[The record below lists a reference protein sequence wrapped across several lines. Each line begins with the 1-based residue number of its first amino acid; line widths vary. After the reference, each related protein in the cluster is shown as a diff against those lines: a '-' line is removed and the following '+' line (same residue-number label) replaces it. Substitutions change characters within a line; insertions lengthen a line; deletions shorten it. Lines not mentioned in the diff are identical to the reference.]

1 MANGQPSVSLWSLS
15 QEKRL
20 PMRGPRQHLL
30 TGSSSPPPI
39 VVITGPTASG
49 KSALAMALAEEL
61 GGEIVSADAL
71 QVYRGLD
78 IGTAK
83 PTREERAR
91 VPHHVIDV
99 SDPSEAYNAGRFRAD
114 ADRAVREIRARGR
127 PVLVCGGTALYLKI
141 LLGGLAAAPPRDPA
155 VRSQLEAAWEAG
167 GKDGLF
173 AELKAA
179 DPALAA
185 RLHPNDKSR
194 ILRGLEVWRIG
205 GLPLSALQ
213 AGHGFSGHPYAALCL
228 GVDVPREELYR
239 RIDHRVLAM
248 LEAGWADEVRGLL
261 EAGLPLGAPGLQ
273 AIGYREL
280 AGWAREGGDWGEV
293 VASIQQSTR
302 HFAKRQLTWFRRMEV
317 QWVHAANWRAISRE
331 VRKFL
336 QTNGAPL

>member
-1 MANGQPSVSLWSLS
+1 M
-15 QEKRL
+15 
-20 PMRGPRQHLL
+20 
-30 TGSSSPPPI
+30 TGSFSPPPI
-39 VVITGPTASG
+39 VVIAGPTASG
-49 KSALAMALAEEL
+49 KSALALALAKEL

-99 SDPSEAYNAGRFRAD
+99 AEPTEAYSAGRFRAD
-114 ADRAVREIRARGR
+114 ADQAIREIRARGR
-127 PVLVCGGTALYLKI
+127 PVLVCGGTALYLKA
-141 LLGGLAAAPPRDPA
+141 LLGGLAPAPPRDA
-155 VRSQLEAAWEAG
+155 ALRSRLLAAWEAG
-167 GKDGLF
+167 EQAGLF
-173 AELKAA
+173 AELQAA
-179 DPALAA
+179 DPVLAA

-205 GLPLSALQ
+205 GVPLSALQ
-213 AGHGFSGHPYAALCL
+213 AGHGFSGQPYAALRL
-228 GVDVPREELYR
+228 GIDVPRDELYR
-239 RIDHRVLAM
+239 RIDRRVLAM

-280 AGWAREGGDWGEV
+280 ARWVREGGEWGSV

-302 HFAKRQLTWFRRMEV
+302 RFAKRQLTWFRRMEL
-317 QWVHAANWRAISRE
+317 QWVQAADWRAILDQ